1 MISKHFT
8 SLKMS
13 SVFTSRRAI
22 HTVRIITLPQR
33 PRHHQV
39 FILWNLPTVRPHHTF
54 RLHIEEKVKTFIS
67 TWDNAIMLV
76 DKLFIPHRLSYI
88 NLPYIGSFN
97 VTKWHN
103 QYTQGI
109 QVQILFNKEE
119 TKNILKSVEKVK
131 MIREWN
137 GANHQF

>member
-1 MISKHFT
+1 
-8 SLKMS
+8 MS
-13 SVFTSRRAI
+13 SVFISRRAI

-76 DKLFIPHRLSYI
+76 DKLFILHRLSYI

-97 VTKWHN
+97 VMGPTISFKKLEFVKSSEN
-103 QYTQGI
+103 LMGK
-109 QVQILFNKEE
+109 LF
-119 TKNILKSVEKVK
+119 
-131 MIREWN
+131 M
-137 GANHQF
+137 

>member
-1 MISKHFT
+1 
-8 SLKMS
+8 MS

-76 DKLFIPHRLSYI
+76 DKLFILHRLSYI

-97 VTKWHN
+97 VIDSSINSCDLLAFSFEIISHHSDHAVC
-103 QYTQGI
+103 GEFFP
-109 QVQILFNKEE
+109 V
-119 TKNILKSVEKVK
+119 
-131 MIREWN
+131 
-137 GANHQF
+137 